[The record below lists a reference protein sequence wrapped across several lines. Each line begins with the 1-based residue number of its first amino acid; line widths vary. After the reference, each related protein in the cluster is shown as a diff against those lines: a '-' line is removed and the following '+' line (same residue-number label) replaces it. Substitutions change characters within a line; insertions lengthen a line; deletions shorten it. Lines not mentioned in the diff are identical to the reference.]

1 MELVMTKMRF
11 FVLIFTLFFNHSTLL
26 ISAENFPNK
35 EVVCNQVM
43 NKAEQEILEKFP
55 VSCIASGGAG
65 LGGVTRE
72 TFLSF
77 QLIRSMTIEQL
88 RVLVVAWMD
97 IFSKHLNGSK
107 ELRPFLVEYP
117 FPPSCITFDC
127 YIYKTERRE
136 RKPGD
141 LMGFDIRQGIVRYEA
156 RSAENRL
163 EFIQTETY
171 EEAKQI
177 VLKELQ
183 EKGYNPQDL
192 ISYAQSIIPPPS
204 TVDQLSTWEKTKE
217 NIKNAPF
224 LLLHWV
230 FSHLPH
236 PKWKQYP
243 KYFGGDEFVNMCW
256 TLDAYGIEVAKKE
269 GMQFYLVSNVTSST
283 EPDPDYFLAFF
294 DSHSKTLPEGRI
306 LASSL
311 AQDLWKK
318 VTTSPEVQCY
328 QDDNRKFYANNP
340 YYKNIFTEK
349 ANMNQV
355 GFKIAYWD
363 KNVERPQA
371 PYLAEIRFIGGVLH
385 YYEADPQTQA
395 LRLIF
400 QELYDQAVAFLQ
412 AQKRS

>member
-1 MELVMTKMRF
+1 MKVKKL
-11 FVLIFTLFFNHSTLL
+11 LWSIILLSCWNNILLFG
-26 ISAENFPNK
+26 EVDYRDK
-35 EVVCNQVM
+35 EKICNQVM
-43 NKAEQEILEKFP
+43 AEAAKEIQEKFP
-55 VSCIASGGAG
+55 VSCGGVGGAG

-77 QLIRSMTIEQL
+77 QLIRTMTIEQL
-88 RVLVVAWMD
+88 RVLAVAWMD

-171 EEAKQI
+171 EKAKQI

-183 EKGYNPQDL
+183 EKGYTPHDL

-204 TVDQLSTWEKTKE
+204 TIDQLSTWEKAKE

-236 PKWKQYP
+236 PKGKQYP
-243 KYFGGDEFVNMCW
+243 KYFGGDEFVGMCW
-256 TLDAYGIEVAKKE
+256 TLDEYGTQVAKKE
-269 GMQFYLVSNVTSST
+269 GMQFYRVSNVTQST
-283 EPDPDYFLAFF
+283 DPNPVYFLAFF

-311 AQDLWKK
+311 AQDLWKM
-318 VTTSPEVQCY
+318 VSTSPEVQSY
-328 QDDNRKFYANNP
+328 QDDKREFYANNP
-340 YYKNIFTEK
+340 YQKKIFTEK
-349 ANMNQV
+349 VNMNQV

-385 YYEADPQTQA
+385 YYEADPKTQA

-400 QELYDQAVAFLQ
+400 QESYDQAMAFLQ
-412 AQKRS
+412 AQKN